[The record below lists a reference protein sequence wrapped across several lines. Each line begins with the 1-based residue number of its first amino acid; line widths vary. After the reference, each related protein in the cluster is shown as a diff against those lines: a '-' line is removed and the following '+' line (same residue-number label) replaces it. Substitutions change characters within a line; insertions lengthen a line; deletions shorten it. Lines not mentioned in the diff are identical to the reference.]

1 MWRDILFLSSIS
13 LSNLTI
19 KHLCTLVTKS
29 YLNFLINLKTNYP
42 FPVCSRGQEVDIQT
56 NLMTQ
61 NYILNDSQYLLG
73 HAANNPTT
81 TGVWFDIPHFG
92 DALNL
97 YSITSRM
104 GVEVVQPL
112 VRDDSPVSQLKDDI
126 RKEGGGRRRGKLP
139 DISQSVG
146 LRVCWCQGCYEVMVR
161 SQTSLWL
168 TSQTSSDL
176 TCVRGRHWKAGPVCW
191 LKSCLQEYLLMPS

>member
-29 YLNFLINLKTNYP
+29 YLSFLTNLKTNCNYP

-73 HAANNPTT
+73 HAANKPAT

-104 GVEVVQPL
+104 GWKWSSLWSGTTARWVSWRMISGRRVE
-112 VRDDSPVSQLKDDI
+112 
-126 RKEGGGRRRGKLP
+126 EGGEESCLTFP
-139 DISQSVG
+139 SQSEGVG
-146 LRVCWCQGCYEVMVR
+146 ADARGVVKWWSGDRHHSGWHHRPPQTWPGCGAGTDRQG
-161 SQTSLWL
+161 
-168 TSQTSSDL
+168 
-176 TCVRGRHWKAGPVCW
+176 
-191 LKSCLQEYLLMPS
+191 